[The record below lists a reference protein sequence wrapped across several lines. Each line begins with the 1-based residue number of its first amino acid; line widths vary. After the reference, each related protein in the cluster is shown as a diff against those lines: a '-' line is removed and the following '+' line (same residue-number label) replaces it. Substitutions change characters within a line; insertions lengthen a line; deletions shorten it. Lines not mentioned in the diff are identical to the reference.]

1 MDTKRRNQLN
11 AVQEQHKDL
20 CNFFQGAST
29 ILHTILLA
37 MDNIHPLEPFKELD
51 IGPQKVR
58 KLASKI
64 LVHSVNYAAKLVHTY
79 RRDLYSAI
87 TSFSI

>member
-1 MDTKRRNQLN
+1 
-11 AVQEQHKDL
+11 
-20 CNFFQGAST
+20 
-29 ILHTILLA
+29 